1 MILVL
6 KGADFSA
13 NNLGQVEIT
22 TELDA
27 FTKAAIVA
35 SGNTSM
41 TDVQKSALN
50 TFFKKLGAFGATGVW
65 SKIHYAWMPIIGGSL
80 DKAFLNYK
88 SNEVNVVPKSEYWS
102 LVDGGI
108 KSLQSGVD
116 GRNNFKS
123 TDIITGNNLS
133 VACLYIDTS
142 ASNLILVSL
151 GKDYYERNIT
161 GGVSGGGDSLC
172 EITKH
177 DGTQL
182 VVLNSLGVSDNPRI
196 VSVNGTNV
204 KALINRNIVTKSLTE
219 EISFTLESDNTLSI
233 DILSY
238 MVKGPNPPT
247 NSGASMMFIGDALT
261 NDEMLLINDAMK
273 ELKEKYLSL

>member
-1 MILVL
+1 MILIL

-22 TELDA
+22 TELDD

-102 LVDGGI
+102 LVEGGI
-108 KSLQSGVD
+108 KSLKSGVG
-116 GRNNFKS
+116 GRNNFQS
-123 TDIITGNNLS
+123 TDIIDGRNLS
-133 VACLYIDTS
+133 VACCYVDTR
-142 ASNLILVSL
+142 AENFVLVSF
-151 GKDYYERNIT
+151 GKDYYEIFVTGNI
-161 GGVSGGGDSLC
+161 SGDGNVQSA
-172 EITKH
+172 IKKH
-177 DGTQL
+177 DGTAL
-182 VVLNSLGVSDNPRI
+182 AIHGSHGVSDEPRI
-196 VSVNGTNV
+196 VSVNGTKV
-204 KALINRNIVTKSLTE
+204 KTLLNRKVGLSSMSE
-219 EISFTLESDNTLSI
+219 EISFVSSPDGTLLIEP
-233 DILSY
+233 LSY
-238 MVKGPNPPT
+238 LVRGANAPENG
-247 NSGASMMFIGDALT
+247 GASILFIGEALT
-261 NDEMLLINDAMK
+261 DDEMLLLNDAMK
-273 ELKEKYLSL
+273 EFKVKYLNL

>member
-6 KGADFSA
+6 KGADFSV
-13 NNLGQVEIT
+13 NNLGQVETT
-22 TELDA
+22 TELDD

-102 LVDGGI
+102 LVEGGI
-108 KSLQSGVD
+108 KSLKSGVG
-116 GRNNFKS
+116 GRNNFQS
-123 TDIITGNNLS
+123 TDIIDGRNLS
-133 VACLYIDTS
+133 VACCHVDTRAENLVL
-142 ASNLILVSL
+142 ASF
-151 GKDYYERNIT
+151 GMDYYEIFVTGNI
-161 GGVSGGGDSLC
+161 SGDGNAQC
-172 EITKH
+172 AIIKH
-177 DGTQL
+177 NGTTL
-182 VVLNSLGVSDNPRI
+182 AILNSHGVSDEPRI
-196 VSVNGTNV
+196 VSVNGTEV
-204 KALINRNIVTKSLTE
+204 KTLLNREVRLRSMSE
-219 EISFTLESDNTLSI
+219 EISFTSSPDGTLLI
-233 DILSY
+233 EPLSY
-238 MVKGPNPPT
+238 LVKGANAPENG
-247 NSGASMMFIGDALT
+247 GASILFIGEALT
-261 NDEMLLINDAMK
+261 NDEMLLLNDAMK

>member
-1 MILVL
+1 MILIL

-22 TELDA
+22 TELDD

-102 LVDGGI
+102 LVEGGI
-108 KSLQSGVD
+108 KSLKRGVG
-116 GRNNFKS
+116 GRNNFQS
-123 TDIITGNNLS
+123 TDIIDGRNLS
-133 VACLYIDTS
+133 VACCFVDNRIENTILTS
-142 ASNLILVSL
+142 F
-151 GKDYYERNIT
+151 GMDYYEIYVT
-161 GGVSGGGDSLC
+161 GTISGAGNAQCTILKHNGTNLLTLDS
-172 EITKH
+172 
-177 DGTQL
+177 
-182 VVLNSLGVSDNPRI
+182 VGVSDEPRI
-196 VSVNGTNV
+196 LSVNGTEAKVLLNREV
-204 KALINRNIVTKSLTE
+204 NSKAMSE
-219 EISFTLESDNTLSI
+219 EISFESNPDGTLLIEP
-233 DILSY
+233 LSY
-238 MVKGPNPPT
+238 LVHGANAPE
-247 NSGASMMFIGDALT
+247 NSGASILFIGEALT
-261 NDEMLLINDAMK
+261 NDEMLLLNDAMK

>member
-22 TELDA
+22 TELDD

-50 TFFKKLGAFGATGVW
+50 TFFKKLGAFGAIGVW

-108 KSLQSGVD
+108 KSLQSGVG

-133 VACLYIDTS
+133 VACLYIDKS

-151 GKDYYERNIT
+151 GKDYYEWNIT
-161 GGVSGGGDSLC
+161 GGISGDGDSLC

-182 VVLNSLGVSDNPRI
+182 VFLNSSGVSDNPRI
-196 VSVNGTNV
+196 VSVNGTNA

-219 EISFTLESDNTLSI
+219 EISFTLESDSTLSI
-233 DILSY
+233 DILSN

-261 NDEMLLINDAMK
+261 NDEMLLLNDAMK